1 MSSKYKLRK
10 SRDKWTQKAVER
22 GEQLRYQCRENA
34 RIKKDRDMYK
44 AMGRELK
51 KQLEK
56 ERQKNNLPVPDKKEL
71 IYVSLMLFL
80 VARISFCAVSKVL
93 GVLSSYLGISKAPCP
108 QTIINWVTRLS
119 IAKMQNPAYLNC
131 PSIDKSGFTN
141 GFLWIMDI
149 SIGLGSGKILTILA
163 LNPKHH
169 VLNDGAPKLQNVHC
183 VAAGVAES
191 WTGEA
196 IADFL
201 QKIIAVTGRPIG
213 YLKDGGKDLAKGV
226 RLLVECGLP
235 AISIDDIS
243 HIIANLFKH
252 EYEKHPMYVKFIS
265 TCGKISSNLKQT
277 VLACLAPPKVSTKA
291 RFMNLQ
297 RLIIWADKLLKLSP
311 RGRAAKN
318 SVLSKLRAGMDEI
331 PKCRGFIKRF
341 LRDAKIMS
349 KCQEILKT
357 QGLTLNTCNHC
368 KHLLEGMPLRSGI
381 RKGFSGWLDRHMI
394 LAIDLGLENIGLPSS
409 SDIIE
414 SLFGIAKQHGT
425 GNTKDANRIA
435 LRLPAL
441 CGEITR
447 NDASMVLGISVK
459 CQHEVEAGFNSL
471 TSQRRAILPNP
482 GSVNDAIADKIQNLE
497 LIPESKKQEKKAEII
512 TISELYEKTIGPLF
526 ELQKQEEIPPM
537 HLFQKASNG

>member
-1 MSSKYKLRK
+1 MSSKYKLQK
-10 SRDKWTQKAVER
+10 SRDKWTIKAVER
-22 GEQLRYQCRENA
+22 GEQLRYQRRENA
-34 RIKKDRDMYK
+34 RIKKERDMYK
-44 AMGRELK
+44 ARERELK

-56 ERQKNNLPVPDKKEL
+56 ECQKNNLPVPDKKEL
-71 IYVSLMLFL
+71 VHISLVLFL

-93 GVLSSYLGISKAPCP
+93 GVLSSYLGIPKAPCT

-119 IAKMQNPAYLNC
+119 IARMQNPAYLNC
-131 PSIDKSGFTN
+131 PSIDKNGFTN

-163 LNPKHH
+163 INPKHH
-169 VLNDGAPKLQNVHC
+169 ILNDGAPKLQNVHC

-226 RLLVECGLP
+226 RLLVERGLP

-252 EYEKHPMYVKFIS
+252 EYGKHPMFNKFIS
-265 TCGKISSNLKQT
+265 VCGKISGNLKQT
-277 VLACLAPPKVSTKA
+277 VLACLAPPKVTTKA

-341 LRDAKIMS
+341 LRDARIMS

-357 QGLTLNTCNHC
+357 QGLTQDTCNEC
-368 KHLLEGMPLRSGI
+368 KHLLKGMPLRSGI
-381 RKGFSGWLDRHMI
+381 RKGFSDWLDRHLM
-394 LAIDLGLENIGLPSS
+394 LAIELGLENIGLPSS

-441 CGEITR
+441 CGEITQ
-447 NDASMVLGISVK
+447 NDASLVLGISVK
-459 CQHEVEAGFNSL
+459 CQQKVEAGFNSL
-471 TSQRRAILPNP
+471 TSQRRALLPNP
-482 GSVNDAIADKIQNLE
+482 GSINDDITDEIKNLE
-497 LIPESKKQEKKAEII
+497 LIPESKKQEKKTEIVN
-512 TISELYEKTIGPLF
+512 ISDLYKKPTGPLF
-526 ELQKQEEIPPM
+526 ELQKQEEILPIR
-537 HLFQKASNG
+537 LFQRASTG